1 MWAIVVKEFRQL
13 RRDRRTV
20 AMLFLLPFLFLI
32 VFGYAA
38 SFDVKTVPTVVVGPM
53 AGAVRGGLPPQLDV
67 VKADS
72 GGGYREAYDAVRDG
86 TAVVAVVTPTDLTV
100 GKGQILVDGTE
111 IFAARTAVA
120 ALAQLKASNEIGTLK
135 AEVQVAGAK
144 PVLVTPSPGAQ
155 PVKVKPGV
163 PADAFTLGGLPVPA
177 VKILFNPE
185 LRTSVIM
192 IPGLCGII
200 LVFVGTVATALG
212 VVRERQAGTLEQL
225 AVMPFRAW
233 QVFLGKIAPYL
244 LIAVIDMVLIVGAG
258 LLVFNV
264 PFRGSVLT
272 FALGALLFLF
282 VTLGVG
288 VLIST
293 VSQTQGQA
301 IQLSIM
307 TLLPQI
313 LLSGLFFPL
322 YSMAAGV
329 RWISYILPLTY
340 FVKVARGVMV
350 RGTPFVALWFPLLML
365 ALLGTVVFTLSVL
378 RFRRDLAPAGAK
390 DEGGSDVAGAAEAST

>member
-1 MWAIVVKEFRQL
+1 
-13 RRDRRTV
+13 
-20 AMLFLLPFLFLI
+20 
-32 VFGYAA
+32 
-38 SFDVKTVPTVVVGPM
+38 
-53 AGAVRGGLPPQLDV
+53 
-67 VKADS
+67 
-72 GGGYREAYDAVRDG
+72 
-86 TAVVAVVTPTDLTV
+86 
-100 GKGQILVDGTE
+100 
-111 IFAARTAVA
+111 
-120 ALAQLKASNEIGTLK
+120 
-135 AEVQVAGAK
+135 
-144 PVLVTPSPGAQ
+144 
-155 PVKVKPGV
+155 
-163 PADAFTLGGLPVPA
+163 
-177 VKILFNPE
+177 
-185 LRTSVIM
+185 
-192 IPGLCGII
+192 
-200 LVFVGTVATALG
+200 VATALG

-233 QVFLGKIAPYL
+233 QVFVGKIAPYL

-258 LLVFNV
+258 MLVFNV

-329 RWISYILPLTY
+329 RWIAYVLPLTY

-350 RGTPFVALWFPLLML
+350 RGTPFVELWFPLLML
-365 ALLGTVVFTLSVL
+365 AVLGAVVFTLSVL

-390 DEGGSDVAGAAEAST
+390 DDGADAADATKASA

>member
-38 SFDVKTVPTVVVGPM
+38 SFDVKTVPTVVVGPL
-53 AGAVRGGLPPQLDV
+53 ATTVAARLPGQFDV
-67 VKADS
+67 VGVHPAE
-72 GGGYREAYDAVRDG
+72 GYAQAFNELRDG
-86 TAVVAVVTPTDLTV
+86 KAIIAIVSPTSFAAGDA
-100 GKGQILVDGTE
+100 QILIDGTE
-111 IFAARTAVA
+111 LLAARTAITGFSQLRSGASGAPASGQTSGA
-120 ALAQLKASNEIGTLK
+120 ATAMDIANLL
-135 AEVQVAGAK
+135 
-144 PVLVTPSPGAQ
+144 PTPR
-155 PVKVKPGV
+155 V
-163 PADAFTLGGLPVPA
+163 
-177 VKILFNPE
+177 LFNPE

-244 LIAVIDMVLIVGAG
+244 LIAVIDMALIVGAG

-329 RWISYILPLTY
+329 RWISYVLPMTY

-350 RGTPFVALWFPLLML
+350 RGTPFVELWFPLLML
-365 ALLGTVVFTLSVL
+365 AVLGTVVFTLSVL

-390 DEGGSDVAGAAEAST
+390 DEGGSDVAAAAEAST